1 MKTAG
6 EGVWT
11 RSIRLG
17 DHGITIE
24 TGRIA
29 RQANGAVL
37 IRQGDTT
44 ILVTAVAADRPR
56 PGADFFPLTVEYRER
71 FSAAGKFPGGYRK
84 REGRITDHEILSS
97 RLIDRTVRPLFPD
110 GYHSEVQIQ
119 ATVLSY
125 EPGTDPE
132 TLAITGAAA
141 ALHVSDIPFDGPVAG
156 VRMVMDAAEE
166 WRVCTPA
173 GDDARCDLAISVG
186 TRGLVMME
194 GEALELPEQDLI
206 EAVRR
211 AGDAVK
217 PLLDLMGELRAE
229 RGRAKA
235 AIAEES
241 SDPGLMDWV
250 REIAGD
256 GLREALQVPG
266 KKERAVALE
275 AIAVRVRDLAES
287 AEARP
292 EGSCPWSGDR
302 AVLALADLESE
313 ILRRNILE
321 GEIRADGR
329 NPRQIRRIEAVAGA
343 IPRVHG
349 SALFTRGETQALAV
363 LTLGTGRDEQEV
375 ESLDGTVRDRFLLFY
390 SFPPYSVGETRP
402 LRGPGRREIGHG
414 NLARRALE
422 GVLPPAEAFPY
433 TIKLESEIT
442 ESNGSSSMATVC
454 AGCLALM
461 DGGVPVRRPVAGI
474 AMGLICDGERTAI
487 LSDILGVE
495 DHLGDMDFKVAGTE
509 EGICA
514 VQLDNKIGSLPFD
527 VLEGALGQ
535 AREGRLHILQEMR
548 KALSGPRGDLSPL
561 APRVAIMKIAPH
573 RIRDLIGPGGRHIQD
588 LQADTGT
595 RVDVQ
600 DDGTVRVY
608 AQEAGALPHARRRIL
623 DLTGE
628 PEVGKFYRGTVT
640 GVKEFG
646 CFVRLFQGI
655 EGLVHASELAPGPI
669 RDTAQVATEGDEM
682 VVKVLG
688 VDNGRIALSRRQ
700 AMDVRGAEI
709 ENP

>member
-1 MKTAG
+1 MNAAG
-6 EGVWT
+6 NGVWK
-11 RSIRLG
+11 RSVRLG
-17 DHGITIE
+17 DHEISVE
-24 TGRIA
+24 TGRMA

-44 ILVTAVAADRPR
+44 ILVTAVSAGKPR

-71 FSAAGKFPGGYRK
+71 FSAAGRFPGGYRK

-110 GYHSEVQIQ
+110 GYRNEVQVQ

-125 EPGTDPE
+125 EPGTDPG

-141 ALHVSDIPFDGPVAG
+141 ALHVSDIPFEGPVAG
-156 VRMVMDAAEE
+156 LRLVMDAQGE
-166 WRVCTPA
+166 WTSMRPA
-173 GDDARCDLAISVG
+173 GQGARCDLAVSLG
-186 TRGLVMME
+186 AAGLVMME
-194 GEALELPEQDLI
+194 GEADQISEKDLVDAVRQAG
-206 EAVRR
+206 EAVQ
-211 AGDAVK
+211 
-217 PLLDLMGELRAE
+217 PLLGLLEDLRRD
-229 RGRAKA
+229 RGVEKA
-235 AIAEES
+235 AFEAEAADSALTE
-241 SDPGLMDWV
+241 WV
-250 REIAGD
+250 RGHAESD
-256 GLREALQVPG
+256 LREALRVPG
-266 KKERAVALE
+266 RKERAAALE
-275 AIAVRVRDLAES
+275 AVAGRIRELAEGTDTEGEPAPVSAERAVR
-287 AEARP
+287 
-292 EGSCPWSGDR
+292 
-302 AVLALADLESE
+302 ALHALESE
-313 ILRRNILE
+313 ILRRIILE
-321 GEIRADGR
+321 EEHRADGR
-329 NPRQIRRIEAVAGA
+329 NPRQVRPITPEVGV

-349 SALFTRGETQALAV
+349 SSLFTRGETQALAV

-375 ESLDGTVRDRFLLFY
+375 ESLDGVGRDRFMLFY

-422 GVLPPAEAFPY
+422 AVLPSPEEFPY
-433 TIKLESEIT
+433 TMKLESEIT

-454 AGCLALM
+454 ACCLALM
-461 DGGVPVRRPVAGI
+461 DGGVPVDKSVAGI
-474 AMGLICDGERTAI
+474 AMGLVCDGSRTVI

-495 DHLGDMDFKVAGTE
+495 DHLGDMDFKVAGTDA
-509 EGICA
+509 GICA
-514 VQLDNKIGSLPFD
+514 VQLDNKIGSLPLE
-527 VLEGALGQ
+527 VLEAALAQ
-535 AREGRLHILQEMR
+535 AREGRLSILREMGR
-548 KALSGPRGDLSPL
+548 ALSAPRSDLSRL

-600 DDGTVRVY
+600 DDGTVRIY
-608 AQEAGALPHARRRIL
+608 AADAGALPHARRRVF

-628 PEVGKFYRGTVT
+628 PEVGKYYRGIVT

-669 RDTAQVATEGDEM
+669 RDTAQVAAEGDEM

-688 VDNGRIALSRRQ
+688 VENGRIALSRRQ
-700 AMDVRGAEI
+700 AMDVGASET